1 MMRKIFAFVILI
13 LVCTC
18 GYAFAADIVSLER
31 EAQVLRV
38 NLRTADDASEKEAI
52 LRKITDTCKGTE
64 EAEAAYWDLADL
76 YLNEFPEE
84 RRQEAAEMLELCLR
98 TYPNSNRSTMIKC
111 RLIDLYDSR
120 SKRRAE
126 LINQLKNDK
135 NVPEFLKE
143 SLN

>member
-1 MMRKIFAFVILI
+1 MMRKIFACVILI

-38 NLRTADDASEKEAI
+38 NLRSAESASEKEMI
-52 LRKITDTCKGTE
+52 LRKIIDTCKGTE

-76 YLNEFPEE
+76 YLDEFPNE
-84 RRQEAAEMLELCLR
+84 RRREAAEMLELCLR
-98 TYPNSNRSTMIKC
+98 TYPNSNSSTIIKC

-120 SKRRAE
+120 NKRRAE
-126 LINQLKNDK
+126 LINQLMNDK
-135 NVPEFLKE
+135 NVPEFIKAN
-143 SLN
+143 LN

>member
-1 MMRKIFAFVILI
+1 MMRKFFAFVIMI

-38 NLRTADDASEKEAI
+38 NLRSAESASEKEMI
-52 LRKITDTCKGTE
+52 LRKIIDTCKGTE

-76 YLNEFPEE
+76 YLDGFENEK
-84 RRQEAAEMLELCLR
+84 RREAAEMLELCLR
-98 TYPNSNRSTMIKC
+98 TYPNSNRSTMTKC
-111 RLIDLYDSR
+111 RLIDLYDAKN
-120 SKRRAE
+120 KRRAE

-135 NVPEFLKE
+135 NVPEFIKAN
-143 SLN
+143 LN